1 MGQQQ
6 LLLIVL
12 GVIIVGIAIVVGINM
27 FNASAEQATK
37 DDLTNQG
44 MHIASLAQQY
54 YKKPAAMGGG
64 GNTFTGFTIP
74 ADLATTPNAGW
85 TGAPTAT
92 NIVLTGNPTDY
103 TWNVTVTVTP
113 TGITTAFA
121 TP

>member
-44 MHIASLAQQY
+44 MHIASLAQQH
-54 YKKPAAMGGG
+54 YKKPTALGGG
-64 GNTFTGFTIP
+64 QNTFTGFDIP
-74 ADLATTPNAGW
+74 DDLKNTPNAAW
-85 TGAPTAT
+85 SATVTPTKVT
-92 NIVLTGNPTDY
+92 LTGNPNDY
-103 TWNVTVTVTP
+103 TWNCTVEVFSDSIKTS
-113 TGITTAFA
+113 F
-121 TP
+121 